1 MAISES
7 FRNRIPES
15 ARKSLISD
23 MLKNTPRA
31 LARRFLTCSPT
42 SRLPLKIIELNKN
55 LILAIFKKNQSF
67 TNLMANYAEAIRL
80 PFKDFKKL
88 TIGALLWMIPFVN
101 IITGIFATGYV
112 LTASKSAMKKSYVL
126 PEWKDWGD
134 LFVKGLL
141 AMVIGIIWAIPVLFG
156 LLLFF
161 MSAGVALFTAL
172 AQNNF
177 SAVLSIVG
185 ASIGSFIMLLLLGLL
200 TSYVSPA
207 AILGYIK
214 TGNFSDA
221 FDFRMVFSK
230 AFRWSWLSSMLFVLV
245 WSVVLTI
252 GITLASLITAFTIII
267 PLVVQGYL
275 TFIIMVTTYTLL
287 GESYGEK

>member
-101 IITGIFATGYV
+101 IITGMFAFGYV
-112 LTASKSAMKKSYVL
+112 LTASKVAMKKNYAL
-126 PEWKDWGD
+126 PEWKD
-134 LFVKGLL
+134 
-141 AMVIGIIWAIPVLFG
+141 
-156 LLLFF
+156 
-161 MSAGVALFTAL
+161 
-172 AQNNF
+172 
-177 SAVLSIVG
+177 
-185 ASIGSFIMLLLLGLL
+185 
-200 TSYVSPA
+200 
-207 AILGYIK
+207 
-214 TGNFSDA
+214 
-221 FDFRMVFSK
+221 
-230 AFRWSWLSSMLFVLV
+230 
-245 WSVVLTI
+245 
-252 GITLASLITAFTIII
+252 
-267 PLVVQGYL
+267 
-275 TFIIMVTTYTLL
+275 
-287 GESYGEK
+287 